1 MAVYYIEFYFLR
13 RREEEGGK
21 RREEG
26 GERTP
31 SRICYRVSGLFSL
44 LLPLSSLKRF
54 SELAR
59 LLWVVPT

>member
-31 SRICYRVSGLFSL
+31 SRICYRVSELFSL
-44 LLPLSSLKRF
+44 LFPPSSLKHF
-54 SELAR
+54 SELAW
-59 LLWVVPT
+59 LLRVVPT

>member
-13 RREEEGGK
+13 KREEEGGK

-31 SRICYRVSGLFSL
+31 SRICYRVSELFSL
-44 LLPLSSLKRF
+44 LLPLYSFLFPPSLLPSF
-54 SELAR
+54 PSPL
-59 LLWVVPT
+59 

>member
-13 RREEEGGK
+13 WREEEGGK

-26 GERTP
+26 GGRTP
-31 SRICYRVSGLFSL
+31 SRICFRVSGLFSL
-44 LLPLSSLKRF
+44 LLPLSSLKHF

-59 LLWVVPT
+59 LLWIVPT

>member
-26 GERTP
+26 GKRRGEGGESIEQRAK
-31 SRICYRVSGLFSL
+31 C
-44 LLPLSSLKRF
+44 LK
-54 SELAR
+54 
-59 LLWVVPT
+59 

>member
-31 SRICYRVSGLFSL
+31 SRICYRVSELFSL
-44 LLPLSSLKRF
+44 LLPLSSFPSPL
-54 SELAR
+54 
-59 LLWVVPT
+59 

>member
-13 RREEEGGK
+13 WREESGERREKGGK
-21 RREEG
+21 R
-26 GERTP
+26 TP
-31 SRICYRVSGLFSL
+31 ARICYRVSELFSL
-44 LLPLSSLKRF
+44 LFPPSSLKHF

>member
-31 SRICYRVSGLFSL
+31 SRICYRVSELFSL
-44 LLPLSSLKRF
+44 LFPL
-54 SELAR
+54 
-59 LLWVVPT
+59 